1 MHLPRQACSFDRGA
15 EIEFGISSPDFSAEW
30 RQVLPTTPP
39 RPDRTYGAS
48 LVAGLSATRIGGMFG
63 RLTALLRRRRVAPPE
78 DLDTREELEARE
90 EGRRL
95 LEDKDTYRALGR
107 AGPDMTSGPR
117 RDAGR

>member
-1 MHLPRQACSFDRGA
+1 
-15 EIEFGISSPDFSAEW
+15 
-30 RQVLPTTPP
+30 
-39 RPDRTYGAS
+39 
-48 LVAGLSATRIGGMFG
+48 MFA
-63 RLTALLRRRRVAPPE
+63 RLAARLRRRRVAPPE

-107 AGPDMTSGPR
+107 AGPDMTSGMR